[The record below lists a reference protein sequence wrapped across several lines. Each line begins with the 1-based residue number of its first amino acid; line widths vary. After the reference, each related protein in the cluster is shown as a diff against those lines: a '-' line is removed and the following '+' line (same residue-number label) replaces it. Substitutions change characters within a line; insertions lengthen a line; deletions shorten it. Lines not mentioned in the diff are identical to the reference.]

1 MYLWTCV
8 GVHKALCTF
17 TYTIE
22 FFLSMG
28 NCISFSSL
36 KTKQMEENALKF
48 YGLYSF
54 DQLLIRVSS
63 LQLTG
68 DVHDEV
74 ENHNRLLDRMV

>member
-1 MYLWTCV
+1 
-8 GVHKALCTF
+8 
-17 TYTIE
+17 
-22 FFLSMG
+22 
-28 NCISFSSL
+28 
-36 KTKQMEENALKF
+36 MEENALKF

-74 ENHNRLLDRMV
+74 ENHNRLLDWMV